1 MLNPVNEKVR
11 NMKSIFIL
19 EQIGELSAEAD
30 WTDEELDA
38 ALLEDGVDP
47 DTLVHKVMAEIAP
60 FLENRSETS
69 SVIDFSVGGSLPL
82 IELFRKSTKLSLSA
96 IAKVLDVSTG
106 FLTEIARHPTA
117 IPQKW
122 REELITRAT
131 HSLNIDRTLICQALT
146 TVWPERG
153 RALSEGYRPAEVITY
168 RGILDRSGMTSNEKQ
183 FWLNLASQ
191 EHAD

>member
-1 MLNPVNEKVR
+1 
-11 NMKSIFIL
+11 MKSIYIL

-38 ALLEDGVDP
+38 ALLENGVDP
-47 DTLVHKVMAEIAP
+47 NTLVHSVMTEIAP
-60 FLENRSETS
+60 FLENRRETS
-69 SVIDFSVGGSLPL
+69 SVIDCGVGGSLPL
-82 IELFRKSTKLSLSA
+82 IELFRKSTNLSLSA
-96 IAKVLDVSTG
+96 IAKVLNVSTG

-122 REELITRAT
+122 REELIIRAT
-131 HSLNIDRTLICQALT
+131 HGLHIDQTLIYQALMT
-146 TVWPERG
+146 ALPERG
-153 RALSEGYRPAEVITY
+153 LALSQGYRPADVITY